1 MNHDPQGYYARLEL
15 DWDAPSEAVHAAYRR
30 KARVLHPDIPIT
42 GNSAAFMALK
52 EAYDVLA
59 DPLRRAAYE
68 RAARSL
74 DHLRANVHA
83 AQEHHPAPPSPPP
96 PSAPTRGPRLSDLP
110 IGVWAILAMVVV
122 FAGVEAALHLFAPPA
137 QDQVV
142 NVPPTAPTVPPETPP
157 HPPAP
162 IRLFGTP
169 NVYVI
174 PAGGPALVLRY
185 DTGRLAFVPIGQL
198 PAFSAA
204 QAIRV
209 LRANGL
215 VEIRLTDTPI
225 GFIDAARLAPGN
237 LAAAHQA
244 YCAYNSGPPP
254 ANGEILDRAGAGTGK
269 TTIENRSG
277 QPLVVKLRDRNG
289 VVAATGSWH
298 PAAMPPS
305 MACPAAPTV
314 PISRWASYG
323 AAPATCSPPACARS
337 AFPATSTCPPW
348 APWSFRRTFPV
359 SRRRWIFPTRS
370 SSMTDAATAMAIT
383 LQESLR
389 GSVLRAV
396 LRRAGAQAYAAE
408 GVTVRFA
415 SAPTPGRA
423 ALGVLDGSGR
433 RAAGAARCA

>member
-30 KARVLHPDIPIT
+30 KARVLHPDIPVT
-42 GNSAAFMALK
+42 GNAAAFVALK

-157 HPPAP
+157 PPPAP

-185 DTGRLAFVPIGQL
+185 DSGRLAFVPIGQL

-204 QAIRV
+204 QATRV

-215 VEIRLTDTPI
+215 VEIRLTNTSV

-237 LAAAHQA
+237 LVAAHQA
-244 YCAYNSGPPP
+244 YCAYNAGPPP

-269 TTIENRSG
+269 TSIENRSG
-277 QPLVVKLRDRNG
+277 QPLVVKLRDRIG
-289 VVAATGSWH
+289 VVAATVFLAPGGDATVDGLPSGAYRPDFAMGELWSRVCNMF
-298 PAAMPPS
+298 AAGM
-305 MACPAAPTV
+305 
-314 PISRWASYG
+314 
-323 AAPATCSPPACARS
+323 
-337 AFPATSTCPPW
+337 
-348 APWSFRRTFPV
+348 
-359 SRRRWIFPTRS
+359 
-370 SSMTDAATAMAIT
+370 
-383 LQESLR
+383 
-389 GSVLRAV
+389 RA
-396 LRRAGAQAYAAE
+396 Q
-408 GVTVRFA
+408 RFA
-415 SAPTPGRA
+415 GYTDLSALDTLVIPPDLPGQPPPVDISDQEFA
-423 ALGVLDGSGR
+423 HD
-433 RAAGAARCA
+433 